1 MLGYCNW
8 CDIQTLLLGLFKPC
22 SELSWYHTFLLIS
35 FQTWSIRNLITVYP
49 RSERLNSL
57 LVCQWIGFTSTS
69 YYVGKVDKTSHQLQ
83 LACYINRQKFKKKH
97 KYVYLRKDEIFCNQ
111 SYETHFQTK
120 PQTDMTT
127 CLNKLSYFC
136 YFWIKY
142 WRQYI
147 KLNI

>member
-22 SELSWYHTFLLIS
+22 SELSWYHTFWLIS
-35 FQTWSIRNLITVYP
+35 FQSWSIRNLITVYP

-83 LACYINRQKFKKKH
+83 LACYINRQKLKKKNINMFIWGRT
-97 KYVYLRKDEIFCNQ
+97 KYFAINNMKHTSKPSLEQ
-111 SYETHFQTK
+111 SWPHA
-120 PQTDMTT
+120 
-127 CLNKLSYFC
+127 
-136 YFWIKY
+136 
-142 WRQYI
+142 
-147 KLNI
+147 